1 MQNGVYYH
9 AQNPFLLKDSD
20 GDPLPACPYCGAEDS
35 PTVEEIPGLYY
46 TPRVM
51 KLMNP
56 QPLGSESMSGL
67 TYRGKSV
74 YNLYIESSVN
84 DEYKL
89 LLPLPQTNTLRPIP
103 EQPEIQETSIGFTPC
118 PNDVGMGVMVE
129 NILDNANEKLQ
140 KAQEELSGAMKEQ
153 FGLGPADAQTS
164 KGFTFLVAEGRSRK
178 AKLDLFNRKWIDD
191 SPDCKSYRAKDGAL
205 LTNPRSYARWNHVP
219 TYADPTSTHNKYLG
233 PNPETHIVMDWLR
246 ISQNVSVFV
255 ESPIPYHT
263 TNQVGEII
271 NEDIGKKT
279 VIMECL
285 TCKGAVAAKGIMN
298 YRISTG
304 QLAPDGSVLGN
315 FPQAVI
321 DAELAYENKYPL
333 QNNRGKPVPVAW
345 GIIAS
350 GDHNGKEMLENPAR
364 RIRID

>member
-1 MQNGVYYH
+1 
-9 AQNPFLLKDSD
+9 
-20 GDPLPACPYCGAEDS
+20 
-35 PTVEEIPGLYY
+35 
-46 TPRVM
+46 
-51 KLMNP
+51 
-56 QPLGSESMSGL
+56 MS
-67 TYRGKSV
+67 S
-74 YNLYIESSVN
+74 
-84 DEYKL
+84 
-89 LLPLPQTNTLRPIP
+89 
-103 EQPEIQETSIGFTPC
+103 
-118 PNDVGMGVMVE
+118 
-129 NILDNANEKLQ
+129 ANQL
-140 KAQEELSGAMKEQ
+140 
-153 FGLGPADAQTS
+153 
-164 KGFTFLVAEGRSRK
+164 
-178 AKLDLFNRKWIDD
+178 
-191 SPDCKSYRAKDGAL
+191 
-205 LTNPRSYARWNHVP
+205 
-219 TYADPTSTHNKYLG
+219 
-233 PNPETHIVMDWLR
+233 
-246 ISQNVSVFV
+246 SVFV

-285 TCKGAVAAKGIMN
+285 TCKGAVAANGIMN